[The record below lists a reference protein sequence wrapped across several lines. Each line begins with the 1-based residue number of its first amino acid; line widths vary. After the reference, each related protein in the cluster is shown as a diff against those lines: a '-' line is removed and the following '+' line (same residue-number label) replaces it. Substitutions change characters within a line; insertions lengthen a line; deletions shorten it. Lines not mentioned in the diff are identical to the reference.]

1 MRAISFDP
9 QPQSTPCVGSV
20 RGAGVVPVV
29 VLSTGALVAL
39 VGAVHLVAWLAGAMA
54 QRGAAAITMKTNTAL
69 CLLLL
74 GTSLCLLV
82 PRDIPAARHV
92 GRGCAAFASLTGI
105 LTLSENLFG
114 WDLRIDQLL
123 AHESSGAL
131 GMVHPNRIGTPAS
144 IGIALIGLA
153 LLLTSLRGARWLVV
167 AQVIALCVSL
177 IGLLPTVGYVYG
189 AQWLY
194 GVARVT
200 AIAWP
205 TAVSLLLL
213 GLGVLCARASEG
225 LMTRVTAADSGGAVI
240 RRLLPVLLVPLGLGW
255 LRLLGERSRL
265 FDAAMGTTLMMVL
278 FIVVF
283 GSATYLAGRHVGR
296 SSAELQRERE
306 TLAVTLASIG
316 DAVLA
321 CDTSGRITYVN
332 PVATS
337 LTGWSSEAA
346 LTQRVETVFQ
356 IINEKTRAPAANIVA
371 QVLQDKRVL
380 ALSNHTALISKD
392 GNETPIEDS
401 AAPIVDSQGTVCG
414 VVLVFHEVAEKR
426 RAQEALRESE
436 QRFRLKL
443 ESILSPQG
451 DIGSLEL
458 ADLIDADALRSQ
470 LESFYQISGI
480 PVGIIDMKGKVL
492 VGVGWQEVCTKF
504 HRVNPESCRHCIESD
519 TQLSVG
525 VPEGEHKLYKCK
537 NNMWDVATPITVGGR
552 HMGNI
557 FTGQFFFDDEVVDR
571 DVFRAQ
577 AKRFG
582 FCEEEYLA
590 AIDRVPRLTRSAVK
604 VGMAFYAKLSHMLSK
619 LSYSN
624 LALARALAERDR
636 ADSVSRST
644 LERFYAVLSSMYSA
658 VLLVTKEGRVEFANP
673 AFCDRFGLKHTPA
686 ELAGLSAGEL
696 LERINQAYL
705 HPDQALARIKEIVAT
720 GQPVHGE
727 ELAMRDGGTCLRDF
741 VPLNVQGESYGRLW
755 LHSDITGIKRTEEAL
770 RQANAQLAAADV
782 RKNEF
787 LAVLSHELRN
797 PLAPI
802 TNSLYI
808 LGRAPPGGEQA
819 SRAKEVIARQVTQLS
834 HLVDDLL
841 DVTRITSNK
850 IHLDKERL
858 ELNEVVRRAIED
870 NRSLF
875 DKAEVRLDLSPAPD
889 PAFVYADRI
898 RVAQIIGNL
907 LQNAAKF
914 TRKGGVT
921 RVSLQAEGNEA
932 KVRVADDGVGM
943 SPEILGRLFQP
954 FMQADQTLDRSKG
967 GLGLGL
973 ALVKGLVELHGGGI
987 FARSEGLG
995 KGCEFL
1001 MCLPLDTGVT
1011 LAAAAQSLPAA
1022 RAPRRILIIED
1033 NVDAADS
1040 LRDALEFGGN
1050 EVQVAGDGPDGLAK
1064 ARTCVPDVILCDIGL
1079 PGMDGYEVA
1088 RMLRSDAAF
1097 QNTRLVALSG
1107 YALPEDLQRASE
1119 AGFEQHLAKPPSI
1132 ELLEEL
1138 LGNLPD
1144 ANGAVSGAEVASE
1157 SSK

>member
-1 MRAISFDP
+1 MSSDPRRSVERNHGAASGLALGSARATAF
-9 QPQSTPCVGSV
+9 G
-20 RGAGVVPVV
+20 
-29 VLSTGALVAL
+29 TGTLVAL
-39 VGAVHLVAWLAGAMA
+39 VGAAHLVAWLAGAMV
-54 QRGAAAITMKTNTAL
+54 QRGTSGITMKTNTAL
-69 CLLLL
+69 CLSLL

-82 PRDIPAARHV
+82 ARDTPVTRHFARA
-92 GRGCAAFASLTGI
+92 CAVLASLIGL
-105 LTLSENLFG
+105 LTLSENIFG
-114 WDLRIDQLL
+114 WDLGIDQIL
-123 AHESSGAL
+123 AQEVSGAL
-131 GMVHPNRIGTPAS
+131 GMVYPNRIGTPAS
-144 IGIALIGLA
+144 IGIALLGLA
-153 LLLTSLRGARWLVV
+153 LLLTSLGGARWLVG
-167 AQVIALCVSL
+167 AQAMALCVSL
-177 IGLLPTVGYVYG
+177 IGLLTTVGYLYG

-213 GLGVLCARASEG
+213 GLGVVCARASEG
-225 LMTRVTAADSGGAVI
+225 LMTRVTAADSGGAAI
-240 RRLLPVLLVPLGLGW
+240 RRLLPVLVVPVGLDW

-265 FDAAMGTTLMMVL
+265 FDAAMGTALMMVL

-283 GSATYLAGRHVGR
+283 GTATYLAGCHVGR
-296 SSAELQRERE
+296 TSAELQRERE

-321 CDTSGRITYVN
+321 TDTEGRITYLN
-332 PVATS
+332 PVAES
-337 LTGWSSEAA
+337 LTGWSTQEA
-346 LTQRVETVFQ
+346 LSQRVETVLQ
-356 IINEKTRAPAANIVA
+356 IVNEKTRAPATNIVA
-371 QVLQDKRVL
+371 QVLHEKRVV
-380 ALSNHTALISKD
+380 ALSNHTALISKA
-392 GNETPIEDS
+392 GSETPIEDS
-401 AAPIVDSQGTVCG
+401 AAPIVDGQGRLCG

-426 RAQEALRESE
+426 RAQEALRKSE

-443 ESILSPQG
+443 ESILSPEG

-458 ADLIDADALRSQ
+458 ADLVDADALRSQ
-470 LESFYQISGI
+470 LESFYQLSNI
-480 PVGIIDMKGKVL
+480 PVGIIDMQGKVL
-492 VGVGWQEVCTKF
+492 VGAGWQDVCTKF

-519 TQLSVG
+519 TQLSAG

-582 FCEEEYLA
+582 FCAEEYLA

-604 VGMAFYAKLSHMLSK
+604 EGMAFYAKLSHMLSK

-624 LALARALAERDR
+624 LALARALSERDR
-636 ADSVSRST
+636 ADSALRST

-658 VLLVTKEGRVEFANP
+658 VLLVTREGRVEFANP
-673 AFCDRFGLKHTPA
+673 AFCDRFCRNDTPA
-686 ELAGLSAGEL
+686 ELAGLSSFEMLG
-696 LERINQAYL
+696 RIKSAYL
-705 HPDQALARIKEIVAT
+705 HPDQAMARIEEVVAR

-727 ELAMRDGGTCLRDF
+727 EVAMREGGTCLRDF
-741 VPLNVQGESYGRLW
+741 VPLIVQGESFGRLW
-755 LHSDITGIKRTEEAL
+755 LHSDITNIKRTEAAL
-770 RQANAQLAAADV
+770 RRANAQLAEADV

-808 LGRAPPGGEQA
+808 LDHAPPGGAQA
-819 SRAKEVIARQVTQLS
+819 SRAKEVIARQVAQLA

-841 DVTRITSNK
+841 DITRITSNK
-850 IHLDKERL
+850 IHLSKERL
-858 ELNEVVRRAIED
+858 ELNEVARRAIED

-875 DKAEVRLDLSPAPD
+875 DKTEVRLDLLPAPR
-889 PAFVYADRI
+889 PVFVLADRT

-914 TRKGGVT
+914 TRNGGTT
-921 RVSLQAEGNEA
+921 RVSLEAEGNEA
-932 KVRVADDGVGM
+932 QVRVVDNGVGM

-973 ALVKGLVELHGGGI
+973 ALVRGLVEMHGGSI
-987 FARSEGLG
+987 TARSQGPG
-995 KGCEFL
+995 KGSEFL
-1001 MCLPLDTGVT
+1001 VRLPLDTGVT
-1011 LAAAAQSLPAA
+1011 RAAAADSLPLA
-1022 RAPRRILIIED
+1022 RTPRRVLIIED
-1033 NVDAADS
+1033 NVDTADS

-1050 EVQVAGDGPDGLAK
+1050 DVQVANNGPDGLAK
-1064 ARTCVPDVILCDIGL
+1064 ARTYMPDVILCDIGL
-1079 PGMDGYEVA
+1079 PGMDGYAVA

-1097 QNTRLVALSG
+1097 NNTRLVALSG
-1107 YALPEDLQRASE
+1107 YALPDDVQRASQ
-1119 AGFEQHLAKPPSI
+1119 AGFERHLAKPPSI
-1132 ELLEEL
+1132 DVLEEL
-1138 LGNLPD
+1138 LGSHPD
-1144 ANGAVSGAEVASE
+1144 ANGATPVAEDS
-1157 SSK
+1157 